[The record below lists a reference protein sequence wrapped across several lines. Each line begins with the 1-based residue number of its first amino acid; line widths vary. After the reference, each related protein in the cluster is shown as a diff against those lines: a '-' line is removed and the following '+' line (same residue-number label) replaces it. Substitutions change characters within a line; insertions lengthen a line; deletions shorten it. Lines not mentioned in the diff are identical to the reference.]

1 MAGFMLSLFLR
12 LREQKNGGA
21 GVGGA
26 SKGPERWFVR
36 LGASAGSDWALRLVQ
51 SGARGLSIGSQ
62 G

>member
-21 GVGGA
+21 GVGA
-26 SKGPERWFVR
+26 HPKARSV
-36 LGASAGSDWALRLVQ
+36 GSSDRALRLIQ